1 MALILDYTD
10 NLELSKDLENEYYE
24 VRMALA
30 RLGEGLFWL
39 HREVGKIEL
48 QTRKEAS
55 KDDVQLAIA
64 GGILDNKPI
73 GLLSCMFQWY
83 AISACNYAQL
93 VGWITT
99 QDTNKAK
106 KYVKKVMPRIL
117 SYRNKIAAHYA
128 IASPRRD
135 DNEADLIASIMTQ
148 VVYARGRLC
157 AAAILPRLDNNEEV
171 ITVSKDYSWSLTL
184 AHERLVKRYW
194 PDGEPKSFQPLKIP
208 AGETIKFSVSWSD
221 LMGDVSY
228 LTGAPVFTV
237 WGAFWKIKFWECVS
251 AWFVIPLAK

>member
-1 MALILDYTD
+1 LILDYID
-10 NLELSKDLENEYYE
+10 NLELSSDLAKEHYE
-24 VRMALA
+24 SRMALA

-48 QTRKEAS
+48 QMRKEAV
-55 KDDVQLAIA
+55 KDDVQLAIT
-64 GGILDNKPI
+64 GGILDDKPI

-93 VGWITT
+93 IGWLIT

-106 KYVKKVMPRIL
+106 KYVKEMIPRIL

-128 IASPRRD
+128 IAEPRG

-148 VVYARGRLC
+148 IVYAHGRLC
-157 AAAILPRLDNNEEV
+157 AASLLPILDGDEKE

-184 AHERLVKRYW
+184 AHERLTKRYW
-194 PDGEPKSFQPLKIP
+194 PNGEPKSFQSLKIP
-208 AGETIKFSVSWSD
+208 AGKTIKLTISWSD
-221 LMGDVSY
+221 LMGDIS
-228 LTGAPVFTV
+228 
-237 WGAFWKIKFWECVS
+237 
-251 AWFVIPLAK
+251 